1 MSSLAQGLRTLPIR
15 STQSA
20 PNLVRLQNMRTKAS
34 NGTTGTTG
42 SVVVPRNKLSLFEA
56 MGVFGPAPERI
67 NCRLAMLMFFP
78 MALREMETSE
88 SIVEQ
93 FLNPNYG
100 YIAFCSLMIWASM
113 IPILKNVKDEDFG
126 FMSVRAEKVNGRAAM
141 LAWAVLLALEH
152 QAGGACFF

>member
-1 MSSLAQGLRTLPIR
+1 MSSLAQGLRTLPMW
-15 STQSA
+15 STQSVY
-20 PNLVRLQNMRTKAS
+20 NIVRSQNIRTKAS
-34 NGTTGTTG
+34 NGTTSTTG

-88 SIVEQ
+88 AIVQQ

-100 YIAFCSLMIWASM
+100 HIALCCLMIWASM

>member
-1 MSSLAQGLRTLPIR
+1 MSSLARGFGTLPIR
-15 STQSA
+15 STQSIQ
-20 PNLVRLQNMRTKAS
+20 NIVRFSNIRAKAF
-34 NGTTGTTG
+34 NDTTG

-67 NCRLAMLMFFP
+67 NCRLAMLMFVP
-78 MALREMETSE
+78 MAMREMETSE
-88 SIVEQ
+88 AIVEQ

-100 YIAFCSLMIWASM
+100 QIALCCLVVWASM
-113 IPILKNVKDEDFG
+113 IPILKNVKDENFG
-126 FMSVRAEKVNGRAAM
+126 FMTVRAEKVNGRAAM

>member
-15 STQSA
+15 STQSV

-67 NCRLAMLMFFP
+67 NCRLSMLMFFP

-100 YIAFCSLMIWASM
+100 YVALCCLMIWASM

-152 QAGGACFF
+152 QGGGACFF